1 MRRRALLKLA
11 GATATISVAWLIL
24 NFIAIHPW
32 IAAITVILIGLVTC
46 SIRITNQYERSVTG
60 GVFTRAAVLSI

>member
-1 MRRRALLKLA
+1 MRRPALLKLA

-32 IAAITVILIGLVTC
+32 IAAITVFIGLVTC
-46 SIRITNQYERSVTG
+46 SIRVANQYERSVAG